1 MSNFAKLVLGLAA
14 VGLAAWLVMFL
25 SMNSRLN
32 EAILRLEDAQARLDA
47 GLESLALARG
57 AVDSVRT
64 DLGRFSLYLK
74 DIQARVEILD
84 LNERTGDAQ
93 FKNQKDVILRRLREL
108 YRDIEATGKE
118 LPEIPV
124 VGKQG

>member
-1 MSNFAKLVLGLAA
+1 MSNLTKLVLGLGA
-14 VGLAAWLVMFL
+14 VGFTAWLVMFL

-32 EAILRLEDAQARLDA
+32 EAILRLETAQARLDA
-47 GLESLALARG
+47 GLESLSLARK

-64 DLGRFSLYLK
+64 DLGRFSIYLK

-84 LNERTGDAQ
+84 LHERTGDAQ

-108 YRDIEATGKE
+108 YRDVEATGKG

-124 VGKQG
+124 VDNQG